1 MIARKL
7 TQYTK
12 FWGRVQKSTSQF
24 CKWILENYKIE
35 MFSVRYSIQ
44 KAIGYGGMAAIALS
58 CCLLLSWGTTS
69 AAQSPSPSPSTP
81 TPEQQFF
88 QFNLPGLNQIFTDDA
103 AHVVKKA
110 IHLDGRKLYT
120 IAASEVKESNTAK
133 ESLDSVRLRALEIEE
148 RLRTLANTDFDPET
162 LAVTVDQDPNNR
174 QQVVAV
180 SYRVGEQ
187 EKTQRVMT
195 VTDLDAQIH
204 GTDAETWAKELTQT
218 IQAALIRARRE
229 RQPQYVQ
236 RQGFTAGG
244 ILFAIGCVSFAVAQ
258 LQKQVLRRGE
268 QLDALAAQEAETFA
282 QATHD
287 PAATVNTVVLQNQRQ
302 IRQKQR
308 LNDIQYRL
316 LQVGQL
322 ALWGAGLF
330 FLLGL
335 LPYSRW
341 LQPAILRWLQI
352 PVRLLGVFFGTY
364 ILARLGEVLVDRF
377 FGVLQDGA
385 HLAPE
390 VTQRV
395 ALRFSTF
402 ARVVKSVL
410 ALLIIGAGVIVALSL
425 LGVQVGPLLAGAGII
440 GLGISFASQSLIKD
454 MINGFLILLEDQ
466 YGVGDVISVGNVS
479 GLVENMN
486 LRITQLRSADGS
498 LITVPNSS
506 IAIVQ
511 NLSKEWSRV
520 DLTIDVAYE
529 ADIDR
534 ALTVIQQVATE
545 MSRDRQWRDLI
556 LDPPTV
562 LGIDKMD
569 NAGIM
574 VRVWIKTQPLK
585 QWEVSREFRRR
596 LKLALDKAEIP
607 IGGPQQPVLV
617 SNVSSLEDELQ
628 QLTKVVA
635 DTKSASPPAPKAE
648 GSKSG

>member
-1 MIARKL
+1 
-7 TQYTK
+7 
-12 FWGRVQKSTSQF
+12 
-24 CKWILENYKIE
+24 
-35 MFSVRYSIQ
+35 
-44 KAIGYGGMAAIALS
+44 
-58 CCLLLSWGTTS
+58 
-69 AAQSPSPSPSTP
+69 
-81 TPEQQFF
+81 
-88 QFNLPGLNQIFTDDA
+88 
-103 AHVVKKA
+103 
-110 IHLDGRKLYT
+110 
-120 IAASEVKESNTAK
+120 
-133 ESLDSVRLRALEIEE
+133 
-148 RLRTLANTDFDPET
+148 
-162 LAVTVDQDPNNR
+162 
-174 QQVVAV
+174 
-180 SYRVGEQ
+180 
-187 EKTQRVMT
+187 
-195 VTDLDAQIH
+195 
-204 GTDAETWAKELTQT
+204 
-218 IQAALIRARRE
+218 
-229 RQPQYVQ
+229 
-236 RQGFTAGG
+236 
-244 ILFAIGCVSFAVAQ
+244 
-258 LQKQVLRRGE
+258 
-268 QLDALAAQEAETFA
+268 
-282 QATHD
+282 
-287 PAATVNTVVLQNQRQ
+287 
-302 IRQKQR
+302 
-308 LNDIQYRL
+308 
-316 LQVGQL
+316 
-322 ALWGAGLF
+322 
-330 FLLGL
+330 
-335 LPYSRW
+335 
-341 LQPAILRWLQI
+341 
-352 PVRLLGVFFGTY
+352 
-364 ILARLGEVLVDRF
+364 
-377 FGVLQDGA
+377 
-385 HLAPE
+385 

-395 ALRFSTF
+395 ALRFFTF

-410 ALLIIGAGVIVALSL
+410 TLLIIGSGVIVALSL
-425 LGVQVGPLLAGAGII
+425 LGVRVAPLLAGAGII

-534 ALTVIQQVATE
+534 AMTVIQQVATE

-635 DTKSASPPAPKAE
+635 DTKSVSPPPKAE
-648 GSKSG
+648 EHKSS

>member
-1 MIARKL
+1 MIACKL
-7 TQYTK
+7 TQCTN
-12 FWGRVQKSTSQF
+12 FFGRRKRT
-24 CKWILENYKIE
+24 
-35 MFSVRYSIQ
+35 VRFG
-44 KAIGYGGMAAIALS
+44 KLGAIACWL
-58 CCLLLSWGTTS
+58 CVTLTWGTAS
-69 AAQSPSPSPSTP
+69 LAQSPSPTPSHLS
-81 TPEQQFF
+81 PEQQIF
-88 QFNLPGLNQIFTDDA
+88 QFGIPGLNQMFTDET
-103 AHVVKKA
+103 AHIVTKA
-110 IHLDGRKLYT
+110 VRLDGRKLYT
-120 IAASEVKESNTAK
+120 IAASEVKEANSSG
-133 ESLDSVRLRALEIEE
+133 ESSDSVRLRAEEIEE
-148 RLRTLANTDFDPET
+148 RLRTLANTDFDPDT
-162 LAVTVDQDPNNR
+162 LTVTVGEDPNNQ
-174 QQVVAV
+174 QQVVSV
-180 SYRVGEQ
+180 TYRMGEQ

-204 GTDAETWAKELTQT
+204 GTDAKTWAKELTQT
-218 IQAALIRARRE
+218 LQAALVQARQE

-236 RQGFTAGG
+236 QQGLLGGGIFLAIGLASFALARLQKRILRQGE
-244 ILFAIGCVSFAVAQ
+244 
-258 LQKQVLRRGE
+258 R
-268 QLDALAAQEAETFA
+268 LDVKAAQEAETLA
-282 QATHD
+282 QAIND
-287 PAATVNTVVLQNQRQ
+287 PAATVNTTILQNQRE

-316 LQVGQL
+316 LQLLQL
-322 ALWGAGLF
+322 TLWGIGLF

-341 LQPAILRWLQI
+341 LQPAILRWLEI

-364 ILARLGEVLVDRF
+364 ILVRLSEVLVDRF

-395 ALRFSTF
+395 ALRFFTF

-410 ALLIIGAGVIVALSL
+410 TLLIIGSGVIVALSL
-425 LGVQVGPLLAGAGII
+425 LGVRVAPLLAGAGII

-534 ALTVIQQVATE
+534 AMTVIQQVATE

-635 DTKSASPPAPKAE
+635 DTKSVSPPPKAE
-648 GSKSG
+648 EHKSS